1 MSDKG
6 EKPLNHASETAPEP
20 DGLGTPDR
28 LPDPVQKKLARLCG
42 RFVTRLR
49 RDREL
54 AEAARGDPATFR
66 AALVKVV
73 RSLFPVQLV
82 SEGRSIGD
90 VLREQVKDWD
100 RQDSYARYLASKGL
114 RQAVK
119 RRRREHRSTPGKSA
133 DKSAVQKGNNHSDAV

>member
-1 MSDKG
+1 MQGRFQGLPKPPGRNRMSDKG

-73 RSLFPVQLV
+73 RSLFPVQR
-82 SEGRSIGD
+82 GRPTD
-90 VLREQVKDWD
+90 
-100 RQDSYARYLASKGL
+100 
-114 RQAVK
+114 
-119 RRRREHRSTPGKSA
+119 
-133 DKSAVQKGNNHSDAV
+133 